1 MVNREESLVAEWD
14 SAIREATAK
23 MLLCQWYSEGKSSQV
38 LEDVQDLADRSR
50 DAFDLYSARMGDRAE
65 GEMTTDG
72 EMERRRVSSFPLG
85 PLFPPILAEDV
96 RRRIAQLEVE
106 KGPGV
111 EIEPLT
117 DTERR
122 RLVEGEWITDGE
134 MDDGEG

>member
-1 MVNREESLVAEWD
+1 MCDDRGKSPVE
-14 SAIREATAK
+14 SAIEAIAMGAQISRWSRRLLLLD
-23 MLLCQWYSEGKSSQV
+23 MLQSP
-38 LEDVQDLADRSR
+38 
-50 DAFDLYSARMGDRAE
+50 
-65 GEMTTDG
+65 T
-72 EMERRRVSSFPLG
+72 
-85 PLFPPILAEDV
+85 FPPILAEDV